1 MNRTKLIIFL
11 FSFIVIIPL
20 IADGQ
25 GIEVTWSEP
34 EIISEFARANC
45 WCVKIIGWGDAVYVA
60 WMREQSHNRTFFCSS
75 FDRGT
80 TWELPLQIT
89 PWEHS
94 NIASDSHP
102 DIAVWEGNL
111 YCAEGLEDGNI
122 PIGYHGTAFTASSDS
137 GYTWW
142 EEMAYIMDEG
152 HRPAVSVWEDTVVVV
167 MHGEGNTYS
176 MRSTDGGL
184 NFSPPQIIS
193 QLIP

>member
-1 MNRTKLIIFL
+1 
-11 FSFIVIIPL
+11 
-20 IADGQ
+20 
-25 GIEVTWSEP
+25 
-34 EIISEFARANC
+34 
-45 WCVKIIGWGDAVYVA
+45 VKIIGWGDAVYVA
-60 WMREQSHNRTFFCSS
+60 WMREQSYSRTFFRAS

-80 TWELPLQIT
+80 TWEPIVQVS
-89 PWEHS
+89 PWEH
-94 NIASDSHP
+94 NYNAVDTHP
-102 DIAVWEGNL
+102 DIAVWEDKI
-111 YCAEGLEDGNI
+111 YCVEGLQDPNI
-122 PIGYHGTAFTASSDS
+122 PTGYYGTTFTASSDS